1 MNKLNDSMWPVVG
14 LASLVVLGGA
24 LAVPGCSNDDP
35 VADAGGNGGEGGA
48 GTGGAGTG
56 GAGTGGATASCD
68 APGLGAGGG
77 GGAAGEEIEIAGS
90 YDDSYG
96 GEVVITTSGIE
107 SIGIDIGSIGIYHF
121 SSVDNEGNFAIARN
135 DEANTY
141 NPCMWSRFDWTTDG
155 GDLYYCQSAFDA
167 ADEQTAAKVPAGDA
181 EDLETGCG
189 GFAWS
194 KLTSL

>member
-48 GTGGAGTG
+48 GTGGA
-56 GAGTGGATASCD
+56 TASCD

-90 YDDSYG
+90 YDDGYG

-107 SIGIDIGSIGIYHF
+107 SIGIDIDSIGIYHF
-121 SSVDNEGNFAIARN
+121 SSVDNERNFAVARN

-141 NPCMWSRFDWTTDG
+141 NPCLWSRFDWMTGG

-167 ADEQTAAKVPAGDA
+167 ADEQTAANVPAGDA

>member
-1 MNKLNDSMWPVVG
+1 MNKLNDSMWRVVG

-24 LAVPGCSNDDP
+24 LAVAGCSNDDP
-35 VADAGGNGGEGGA
+35 VADAGGNGGE
-48 GTGGAGTG
+48 GGAGTG

-96 GEVVITTSGIE
+96 GEVVITTTGIE
-107 SIGIDIGSIGIYHF
+107 SIGVYQF
-121 SSVDNEGNFAIARN
+121 SLVDNEGNFAIARN

-167 ADEQTAAKVPAGDA
+167 ADEQTAANVPAGDA
-181 EDLETGCG
+181 ENLETGCG
-189 GFAWS
+189 GFEWS